1 MKRIVGTAILLVA
14 SLLSQMAAA
23 SVLEQANQLV
33 SEGKYIEAFELL
45 EPLEFDMSGDEAYDL
60 LFGFV
65 ALEAGHVSL
74 STLALE
80 RVLAVNPDNNTAR
93 FHLAR
98 AYFVLSDFDGARR
111 EFEMLLS
118 MNPTA
123 GIRETVGQ
131 YLDAIAAREPDAKTV
146 TSGYVALAL
155 GADSNVTGGVSEN
168 PLSTP
173 ATASGLYTFP
183 ESDVEDDDEYSN
195 LSAGIDLVHRFSE
208 VNSLYVG
215 GDLYNRAHRDR
226 DDLDYLLVDLRGGYQ
241 RSSGNQDYRAGLAAG
256 YLKLD
261 DDPYQ
266 DSAALELEWRNTIAQ
281 RTQIGVVLKH
291 TQYRHDDDEDEVSD
305 YDDLS
310 LSLSYLRVLGEQG
323 DKLVSVALD
332 FGHEDDLNERDDGNQ
347 DYVEISFTGQMQFSD
362 RSSGFLLLSYAENDY
377 DGINLLFAK
386 ERSDSQTSLIGG
398 VVFDLSKSVSIRAT
412 AVLSETR
419 SNLSL
424 FDTSREDISISLRKD
439 FL

>member
-1 MKRIVGTAILLVA
+1 MKRIVGTTILLLA
-14 SLLSQMAAA
+14 ALLSQMAAAA

-33 SEGKYIEAFELL
+33 SEGKYIEAFDLL
-45 EPLEFDMSGDEAYDL
+45 EPLEFDMSGDETYDL

-65 ALEAGHVSL
+65 ALEAGHISL

-118 MNPTA
+118 MNPTT

-131 YLDAIAAREPDAKTV
+131 YLDAIAAREPGAKTV

-155 GADSNVTGGVSEN
+155 GSDSNVTGGVSEN

-173 ATASGLYTFP
+173 ATGLYDFP
-183 ESDVEDDDEYSN
+183 ESGVEDDDEYSD
-195 LSAGIDLVHRFSE
+195 LSAGFDLVHRYSDI
-208 VNSLYVG
+208 NSLYVG
-215 GDLYNRAHRDR
+215 GDLYNRAHQDR
-226 DDLDYLLVDLRGGYQ
+226 DDLDYLLVNLRGGYQ
-241 RSSGNQDYRAGLAAG
+241 RSSGNQVYRAGLAAG

-281 RTQIGVVLKH
+281 RTQIGAVLTH

-305 YDDLS
+305 YDDLGI
-310 LSLSYLRVLGEQG
+310 SLSYLRVLGEHG
-323 DKLVSVALD
+323 DKIVSVALD

-347 DYVEISFTGQMQFSD
+347 DYVEISVTGQMQLNNK
-362 RSSGFLLLSYAENDY
+362 SSGFLLLSYAENEY
-377 DGINLLFAK
+377 DDINTLFAK
-386 ERSDSQTSLIGG
+386 ERSDSQISLVAG

-412 AVLSETR
+412 AVLSEAR